1 MKRAGCPWHGAR
13 QCRQDCQVSNMADR
27 AVFLDRDHTI
37 IDDPGYIDDPEKVS
51 LLPDAA
57 AAIRTLN
64 QSEYKV
70 VVVTNQS
77 GVARGL
83 VSEDRLSE
91 IHDRLRELLH
101 EQGAEIDAIYYC
113 PFLEGP
119 EATIKKYRRKSP
131 LRKPEPGMLL
141 KAADDLGIDLETSW
155 MVGDSDRDILA
166 GQRAGCRTIWIN
178 RLQTDPPN
186 GECQPEF
193 IAGSLADAVA
203 TIQLDPPR
211 RPDPPEE
218 VQPEEPMPPD
228 LSDLKSTLAEI
239 RDLLRRQERA
249 NRQQDFSI
257 ARLVATLAQMLAI
270 VAGIWGL
277 VSVFDDGQQVQTRLM
292 LAVFLQLVALSAF
305 IAGQK

>member
-1 MKRAGCPWHGAR
+1 M
-13 QCRQDCQVSNMADR
+13 SDR

-37 IDDPGYIDDPEKVS
+37 IDDPGYIDDPDKVS
-51 LLPDAA
+51 LLADAA
-57 AAIRTLN
+57 TAIRTLN
-64 QSEYKV
+64 QSGFKV

-83 VSEDRLSE
+83 VTEDRLAE
-91 IHDRLRELLH
+91 IHDRLRDLLH
-101 EQGAEIDAIYYC
+101 EQGAELDAIYYC

-119 EATIKKYRRKSP
+119 EAKVKKYRRESP

-141 KAADDLGIDLETSW
+141 QAADDLGIELESSW
-155 MVGDSDRDILA
+155 MVGDSASDILA

-178 RLQTDPPN
+178 RLHTDPPN

-193 IAGSLADAVA
+193 VAGSLAEAVA
-203 TIQLDPPR
+203 TIRLDPPR
-211 RPDPPEE
+211 RPDLPEE
-218 VQPEEPMPPD
+218 VQPEEQMPTD

-249 NRQQDFSI
+249 NRHQDFSV

-277 VSVFDDGQQVQTRLM
+277 VAVFDDGQQVQTRLM
-292 LAVFLQLVALSAF
+292 LAVFLQLLALSAF
-305 IAGQK
+305 VAGQK